1 MAKVILS
8 DSSVIGRLAIG
19 REEITRKISCDISA
33 LKGLLRMEDP
43 NLLVTFEE
51 SDREELENLDEK
63 ILIMATSILNLEETP
78 TGEQV
83 ADALLPKKKIVS
95 KVKDKAKKA
104 TKKVKETVVPIESE
118 PSEDVEEVA
127 E

>member
-8 DSSVIGRLAIG
+8 DSSVIGRLVIG
-19 REEITRKISCDISA
+19 REEITRKISCNISA
-33 LKGLLRMEDP
+33 LKGLLRMDDP
-43 NLLVTFEE
+43 NLLITFEE

-104 TKKVKETVVPIESE
+104 TKKVKETVVPTESE